1 MKSMPHT
8 LLKIHL
14 TKIRHMTK
22 ILWMMKTSSPKNW
35 TGLILFL
42 NRGDNLTTYDDLL
55 IEADCNNLVTKEK
68 PLRANKGRIKGN
80 RIAIRKDLTQ
90 TEKKC
95 VLAEELGH
103 HYTATGNILDQS
115 TVENRKQEMRGRIV
129 AYNKL
134 VGLRGIIDAYLH
146 HCQSLSETA
155 EYLGVTEEF
164 LNDSLTYYTNKYG
177 VCTQVDNYVIFFQPN
192 IGVMELI

>member
-1 MKSMPHT
+1 MQNMDMIYLNYET
-8 LLKIHL
+8 LLKEADSL
-14 TKIRHMTK
+14 
-22 ILWMMKTSSPKNW
+22 
-35 TGLILFL
+35 GLI
-42 NRGDNLTTYDDLL
+42 
-55 IEADCNNLVTKEK
+55 VKEK
-68 PLRANKGRIKGN
+68 PLRYNNGRIKGN
-80 RIAIRKDLTQ
+80 RIAIRKDIET
-90 TEKKC
+90 TAEKAC

-103 HYTATGNILDQS
+103 YYTAVGDIIDQS
-115 TVENRKQEMRGRIV
+115 STGNRKQEMQGRIL
-129 AYNKL
+129 AYNKQ

-146 HCQSLSETA
+146 NCQNLFETA

>member
-1 MKSMPHT
+1 
-8 LLKIHL
+8 
-14 TKIRHMTK
+14 MT
-22 ILWMMKTSSPKNW
+22 
-35 TGLILFL
+35 
-42 NRGDNLTTYDDLL
+42 YEELL
-55 IEADCNNLVTKEK
+55 IEADNNNLTVKEK
-68 PLRANKGRIKGN
+68 PLPVSKGRIKGN
-80 RIAIRKDLTQ
+80 RIAIRKDMTE
-90 TEKKC
+90 TEKAC

-103 HYTATGNILDQS
+103 HYTAVGDIIDQS
-115 TVENRKQEMRGRIV
+115 TVENRKQEMRSRIV

>member
-1 MKSMPHT
+1 MIYLNYET
-8 LLKIHL
+8 LLKEADSL
-14 TKIRHMTK
+14 
-22 ILWMMKTSSPKNW
+22 
-35 TGLILFL
+35 GLI
-42 NRGDNLTTYDDLL
+42 
-55 IEADCNNLVTKEK
+55 VKEK
-68 PLRANKGRIKGN
+68 PLRYNNGRIKGN
-80 RIAIRKDLTQ
+80 RIAIRKDIET
-90 TEKKC
+90 TNEKAS

-103 HYTATGNILDQS
+103 HYTAAGNILDQS
-115 TVENRKQEMRGRIV
+115 TATNRKQEMRGRIV

-146 HCQSLSETA
+146 NCQNLFETA

-177 VCTQVDNYVIFFQPN
+177 VCTQVDNYVVFFQPN